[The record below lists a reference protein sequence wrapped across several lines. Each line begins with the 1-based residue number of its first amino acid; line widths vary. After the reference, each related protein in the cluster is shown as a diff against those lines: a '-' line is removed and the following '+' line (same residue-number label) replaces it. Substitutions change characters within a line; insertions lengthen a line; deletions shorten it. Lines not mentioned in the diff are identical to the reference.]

1 MNTDNDFE
9 FSRYPHNEE
18 EFKVTL
24 NKLLESLTERE
35 AEVLRL
41 RFGLTDG
48 KTRTLEEVAEIL
60 GVSRERVHQIEH
72 KAIHRPVHLTPSKK
86 IADYYK

>member
-9 FSRYPHNEE
+9 FSRHPHNEE
-18 EFKVTL
+18 EFKAAL
-24 NKLLESLTERE
+24 NKLLERCTERE

-48 KTRTLEEVAEIL
+48 KTRTLEEVAEIF
-60 GVSRERVHQIEH
+60 GVSRERVRQIEH
-72 KAIHRPVHLTPSKK
+72 KAIHRPVHLTRRKK
-86 IADYYK
+86 ISDYYK